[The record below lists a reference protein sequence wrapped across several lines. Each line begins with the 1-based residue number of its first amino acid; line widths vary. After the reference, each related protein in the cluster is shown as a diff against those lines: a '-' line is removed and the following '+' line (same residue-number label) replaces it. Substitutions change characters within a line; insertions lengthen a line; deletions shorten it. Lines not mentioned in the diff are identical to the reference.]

1 MIGDFFSD
9 IGLPS
14 SSVELAMEALTRDSQ
29 NGTLAKRGLD
39 KDLIPATTWDDARA
53 MTKWMGARVGCD
65 QTLEEFKMIIKGKDK
80 KEL

>member
-1 MIGDFFSD
+1 MISALFSD

-14 SSVELAMEALTRDSQ
+14 SSVELALEALTRDSQ

-39 KDLIPATTWDDARA
+39 KDLIPATTWDDTRA

-65 QTLEEFKMIIKGKDK
+65 QTPEEFKAVIKGSHK
-80 KEL
+80 KQH